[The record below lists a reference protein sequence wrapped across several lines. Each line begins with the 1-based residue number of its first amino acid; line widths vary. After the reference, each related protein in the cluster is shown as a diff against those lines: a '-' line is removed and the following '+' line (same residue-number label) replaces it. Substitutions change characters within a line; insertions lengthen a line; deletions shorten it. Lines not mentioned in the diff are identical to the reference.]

1 MNLAMAVEFPTQT
14 RGRKILDSSLQGFS
28 TPKTINTG
36 RTEMSQTQIP
46 SSTISPREVVKKYKT
61 IAVVGAS
68 KNPEK
73 DAYTVPQYMKEHGYR
88 IIPVNPTA
96 DQILGQKAYPSLLD
110 LPPELAKQVELVDVF
125 RPSEEL
131 PQVAQQV
138 IEMRKK
144 YGRPFVFWS
153 QLGLEN
159 EEAKRMLSKNG
170 IPYVMNSCLR
180 IVHRQYS

>member
-1 MNLAMAVEFPTQT
+1 MTQT
-14 RGRKILDSSLQGFS
+14 QV
-28 TPKTINTG
+28 
-36 RTEMSQTQIP
+36 P
-46 SSTISPREVVKKYKT
+46 SSTISPQEALRRYKV
-61 IAVVGAS
+61 IAVVGSS

-73 DAYTVPQYMKEHGYR
+73 EAYKVPLYMKQHGYK
-88 IIPVNPTA
+88 IIPINPTA
-96 DQILGQKAYPSLLD
+96 DQILDVKAYRSLLE
-110 LPPELAKQVELVDVF
+110 LPPEIANKVELVDVF

-144 YGRPFVFWS
+144 FGRPFVFWA

-170 IPYVMNSCLR
+170 IPYVMNACAR
-180 IVHRQYS
+180 VVHKLISS

>member
-1 MNLAMAVEFPTQT
+1 MT
-14 RGRKILDSSLQGFS
+14 
-28 TPKTINTG
+28 
-36 RTEMSQTQIP
+36 QTQIP
-46 SSTISPREVVKKYKT
+46 SSTISPQEALRRYKV

-73 DAYTVPQYMKEHGYR
+73 EAYKVPLYMKQHGYQ
-88 IIPVNPTA
+88 IIPMNPTA
-96 DQILGQKAYPSLLD
+96 DQILDEKVYPSLLG
-110 LPPELAKQVELVDVF
+110 LPPELANKIELVDVF

-131 PQVAQQV
+131 PEVAQQV

-144 YGRPFVFWS
+144 FGRPFVFWA

-170 IPYVMNSCLR
+170 IPYVMNACLR
-180 IVHRQYS
+180 VIHRTSVL

>member
-1 MNLAMAVEFPTQT
+1 MT
-14 RGRKILDSSLQGFS
+14 
-28 TPKTINTG
+28 
-36 RTEMSQTQIP
+36 QTQIP
-46 SSTISPREVVKKYKT
+46 SSTISPQEALRRYKV

-73 DAYTVPQYMKEHGYR
+73 EAYKVPLYMKEHGYQ
-88 IIPVNPTA
+88 IIPINPTA
-96 DQILGQKAYPSLLD
+96 DQILDTKAYPSLLD
-110 LPPELAKQVELVDVF
+110 LPAELGSKIELVNIF

-131 PQVAQQV
+131 PEVAQQV

-144 YGRPFVFWS
+144 FGRPFVFWA

-170 IPYVMNSCLR
+170 IPYVMNACAR
-180 IVHRQYS
+180 VVHKLVTS

>member
-1 MNLAMAVEFPTQT
+1 M
-14 RGRKILDSSLQGFS
+14 RKY
-28 TPKTINTG
+28 
-36 RTEMSQTQIP
+36 R
-46 SSTISPREVVKKYKT
+46 V

-73 DAYTVPQYMKEHGYR
+73 EANSVPKYMQENGYK

-96 DQILGQKAYPSLLD
+96 DQILGEKAYPSLKEI
-110 LPPELAKQVELVDVF
+110 PPGLAGQVELVDVF

-144 YGRPFVFWS
+144 YGRPFAFWA
-153 QLGLEN
+153 QLGLTN
-159 EEAKRMLSKNG
+159 DEAKHALSKNG
-170 IPYVMNSCLR
+170 IPYVMDACLR
-180 IVHRQYS
+180 VVHRSLG